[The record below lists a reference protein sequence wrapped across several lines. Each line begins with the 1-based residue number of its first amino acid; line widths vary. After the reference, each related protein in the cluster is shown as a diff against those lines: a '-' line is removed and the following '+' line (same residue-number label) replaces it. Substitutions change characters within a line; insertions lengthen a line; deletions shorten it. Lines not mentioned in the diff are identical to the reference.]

1 MNSEPWAFPVIT
13 LVLVLGAHE
22 DRGKLPSEKLKLFH
36 VDLDSRC
43 KAVVGELGCQR

>member
-1 MNSEPWAFPVIT
+1 MNSEPSAFPVIT

-22 DRGKLPSEKLKLFH
+22 DRGKLPSEKLKSFH

-43 KAVVGELGCQR
+43 KGVVDELGYQR